1 MLNTY
6 LHVHNNYAFF
16 DTHIVVYN
24 CNHFINYLIM
34 LQLPQENAAATY
46 APSLQMWAYC
56 TCSVRQLV
64 QHMKSHTRQTFRAQ
78 VKSSVLVLNFH
89 ACEGASPFIWKRLD
103 LIQTLL
109 ECHSLQTSAFPLP
122 FCVHWR
128 HLGQVSDPES
138 PRWESSHHGSCWW
151 SGSHQTASGIL
162 VQCVPAETTDI
173 VHNCKL
179 CNTRL
184 PMQTNLQVV
193 TNNDDW
199 DFAVTCISHTTYNAQ
214 YVRT

>member
-16 DTHIVVYN
+16 DTYIVVYN

-78 VKSSVLVLNFH
+78 VKSSVGTKFPCMRRGKPIHMEETWSDTDSLGVPQSADICFSTSILCSLKTSGPGFGSRKSQMRI
-89 ACEGASPFIWKRLD
+89 ESSWELLMIWK
-103 LIQTLL
+103 
-109 ECHSLQTSAFPLP
+109 
-122 FCVHWR
+122 
-128 HLGQVSDPES
+128 
-138 PRWESSHHGSCWW
+138 SS
-151 SGSHQTASGIL
+151 
-162 VQCVPAETTDI
+162 
-173 VHNCKL
+173 NCKR
-179 CNTRL
+179 NTR
-184 PMQTNLQVV
+184 PVCSCRDNRY
-193 TNNDDW
+193 
-199 DFAVTCISHTTYNAQ
+199 CAQ
-214 YVRT
+214 L